1 MEPEILQCLE
11 AGQRRVV
18 ELVTTEGEC
27 RRKGMG
33 WAKATRKRCCELNL
47 NLTEGGFS

>member
-27 RRKGMG
+27 GRKGMG
-33 WAKATRKRCCELNL
+33 WTKPTRKGCCVVSAN
-47 NLTEGGFS
+47 